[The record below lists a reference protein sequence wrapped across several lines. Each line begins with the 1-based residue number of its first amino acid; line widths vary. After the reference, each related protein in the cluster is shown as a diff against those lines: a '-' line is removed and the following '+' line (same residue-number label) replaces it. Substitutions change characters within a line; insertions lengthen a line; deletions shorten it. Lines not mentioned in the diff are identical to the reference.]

1 MWVRFNERFTWH
13 ATSMTSIVYR
23 PTGGPFKDGRYSV
36 TRACAAAA
44 DGVAKATKTPKR
56 PR

>member
-1 MWVRFNERFTWH
+1 MWVRFTERFTWN
-13 ATSMTSIVYR
+13 ATATTSIVYR

-36 TRACAAAA
+36 TSACATAA
-44 DGVAKATKTPKR
+44 DGVAKPVPTPKR